1 MNEKKSLQDILSQI
15 AEETGA
21 TKKLTDNFLRTL
33 FEITEEALQKDGI
46 AKIPNL
52 GTFKIIAIEERKS
65 VNVQDGTEMIIPAHK
80 KVSFTPEKNLKDE
93 INKPYA
99 HLETYV
105 LNADGPIDTD
115 PEDDNDDDEELL
127 TATIPS
133 VTPNAV
139 QENQSVEEDNS
150 SKDSSLH
157 HENEPTPFTYTT
169 ISQPMADNT
178 NTPENVSTTDA
189 NNEITN
195 LSSPTQV
202 EQNPTSV
209 ETNPIQE
216 NPSPVTVDTP
226 PTQVEP
232 SPVTVDTN
240 PIQVEQPTVTVDAN
254 PIQVEQ
260 PTVSV
265 ENSSNVESA
274 TTTVQDGTTE
284 VTNNSAEEVITP
296 AESATEKVEESTTET
311 TVQKDITGS
320 DNTSAESADEPVAD
334 TENVETKAEEEP
346 SNKKDEEEKQTAI
359 SKDKKSKKDTQK
371 TKGKDRKS
379 EKESGKNTNKMW
391 LLWVVLGCI
400 FIVGLLFFLKY
411 VLDKQDSKPEEQ
423 APTTVVEDG
432 KDKAAEAISTT
443 TKDNQEDDFDEF
455 ESAPET
461 TYDNPEAYISSDS
474 DKDTNSETTEESS
487 SVDQAATHTFDS
499 QLIDFMKVNHPEL
512 NFPSQVKIR
521 EEYVV
526 KEGSRLAQISRNV
539 YNGVFNFWGYIYFFN
554 KDVLSSPNDVK
565 PGMTLKIPDMD
576 ETFTNSY
583 SEKYKKI
590 ADEVN
595 GILNK

>member
-1 MNEKKSLQDILSQI
+1 MNEKKSLQDILGQI

-80 KVSFTPEKNLKDE
+80 KVSFTPEKNLKDD

-115 PEDDNDDDEELL
+115 PEDDNDDDEEML
-127 TATIPS
+127 TSATSS
-133 VTPNAV
+133 VTPDAV
-139 QENQSVEEDNS
+139 QKNQSFEDDNS
-150 SKDSSLH
+150 SKDSPLH
-157 HENEPTPFTYTT
+157 HENESTPFTYTT

-178 NTPENVSTTDA
+178 NTPENVSTTEA
-189 NNEITN
+189 NNEINNPST
-195 LSSPTQV
+195 PTQV
-202 EQNPTSV
+202 EQTTTAV
-209 ETNPIQE
+209 ETNPIQVD
-216 NPSPVTVDTP
+216 PSPVTVDTHS
-226 PTQVEP
+226 TQVEP
-232 SPVTVDTN
+232 SSVTVDTNPIQTEQPTITADTN
-240 PIQVEQPTVTVDAN
+240 PIQVEQPTVSVD
-254 PIQVEQ
+254 
-260 PTVSV
+260 
-265 ENSSNVESA
+265 NSSIVEST

-284 VTNNSAEEVITP
+284 VTNNNAEEVVTP
-296 AESATEKVEESTTET
+296 TESATGTAVESTTGT
-311 TVQKDITGS
+311 TVQQGITENK
-320 DNTSAESADEPVAD
+320 NTSDESPNEPVAD
-334 TENVETKAEEEP
+334 TKEVETKTEEETAD
-346 SNKKDEEEKQTAI
+346 KKEEEEKQAAT
-359 SKDKKSKKDTQK
+359 SKDKKNKKDK
-371 TKGKDRKS
+371 PKIKNKDKKS
-379 EKESGKNTNKMW
+379 EKESGKNASKMW

-400 FIVGLLFFLKY
+400 FIVGLLFLIKY
-411 VLDKQDSKPEEQ
+411 VLDKDSKPEEQ
-423 APTTVVEDG
+423 APTTVVEDEKG
-432 KDKAAEAISTT
+432 KADKTTSTT
-443 TKDNQEDDFDEF
+443 TKDNQEDDIDEF

-461 TYDNPEAYISSDS
+461 TYDNPEAYISSES
-474 DKDTNSETTEESS
+474 DNNSSSEASNESS
-487 SVDQAATHTFDS
+487 TSEQTATHTFDS

-576 ETFTNSY
+576 ETFTNPY

-595 GILNK
+595 GILK

>member
-1 MNEKKSLQDILSQI
+1 MNEKKSLQDILGQI

-80 KVSFTPEKNLKDE
+80 KVSFTPEKNLKDD

-115 PEDDNDDDEELL
+115 PEDDNDDDEEML
-127 TATIPS
+127 TSATSS
-133 VTPNAV
+133 VTPDAV
-139 QENQSVEEDNS
+139 QKNQPFEDDNS
-150 SKDSSLH
+150 SKDSPLH
-157 HENEPTPFTYTT
+157 HENESTPFTYTT

-178 NTPENVSTTDA
+178 NTPENVSTTEA
-189 NNEITN
+189 NNEINNPST
-195 LSSPTQV
+195 PTQV
-202 EQNPTSV
+202 EQTTTAV
-209 ETNPIQE
+209 ETNPIQVD
-216 NPSPVTVDTP
+216 PSPVTVDTHS
-226 PTQVEP
+226 TQVEP
-232 SPVTVDTN
+232 SSVTVDTNPIQAEQPTITADTN
-240 PIQVEQPTVTVDAN
+240 PIQVEQPTVSVD
-254 PIQVEQ
+254 
-260 PTVSV
+260 
-265 ENSSNVESA
+265 NSSIVEST

-284 VTNNSAEEVITP
+284 VTNNNAEEVVTP
-296 AESATEKVEESTTET
+296 TESETETAVESTTGT
-311 TVQKDITGS
+311 TVQQGITENK
-320 DNTSAESADEPVAD
+320 NTSDESPNEPVAD
-334 TENVETKAEEEP
+334 TKEVETKTEEETAD
-346 SNKKDEEEKQTAI
+346 KKEEEEKQAAT
-359 SKDKKSKKDTQK
+359 SKDKKNKKDKQK
-371 TKGKDRKS
+371 IKSKDKKS
-379 EKESGKNTNKMW
+379 EKESGKNASKMW

-400 FIVGLLFFLKY
+400 FIVGLLFLIKY
-411 VLDKQDSKPEEQ
+411 VLDKDSKPEEQ

-432 KDKAAEAISTT
+432 KGNADKATSTT
-443 TKDNQEDDFDEF
+443 TKDNQEDDIDEF

-461 TYDNPEAYISSDS
+461 TYDNPEAYISSES
-474 DKDTNSETTEESS
+474 DNNSSSEASNESS
-487 SVDQAATHTFDS
+487 TSEQTATHTFDS

-576 ETFTNSY
+576 ETFTNPY

-595 GILNK
+595 GILK

>member
-1 MNEKKSLQDILSQI
+1 MNEKKSLQDILGQI

-80 KVSFTPEKNLKDE
+80 KVSFTPEKNLKDD

-115 PEDDNDDDEELL
+115 PEDDNDDDEEML
-127 TATIPS
+127 TSATSS
-133 VTPNAV
+133 VTPDAV
-139 QENQSVEEDNS
+139 QKNQSFEDDNS
-150 SKDSSLH
+150 SKDSPLH
-157 HENEPTPFTYTT
+157 HENESTPFTYTT

-178 NTPENVSTTDA
+178 NTPENVSTTEA
-189 NNEITN
+189 NNEINNPST
-195 LSSPTQV
+195 PTQV
-202 EQNPTSV
+202 EQTTTAA
-209 ETNPIQE
+209 ETNPIQVD
-216 NPSPVTVDTP
+216 PSPVTVDTHS
-226 PTQVEP
+226 TQVEP
-232 SPVTVDTN
+232 SSVTVDTN
-240 PIQVEQPTVTVDAN
+240 PIQA
-254 PIQVEQ
+254 EQ

-265 ENSSNVESA
+265 DNSSIVEST

-284 VTNNSAEEVITP
+284 VTNNNAEEVVTP
-296 AESATEKVEESTTET
+296 TESATET
-311 TVQKDITGS
+311 TVQQDITENKSTS
-320 DNTSAESADEPVAD
+320 DESPNEPVAD
-334 TENVETKAEEEP
+334 TKEVETKTEEETAD
-346 SNKKDEEEKQTAI
+346 KKEEEEKQAAT
-359 SKDKKSKKDTQK
+359 SKDKKNKKDK
-371 TKGKDRKS
+371 PKIKSKDKKS
-379 EKESGKNTNKMW
+379 EKESGKNASKMW

-400 FIVGLLFFLKY
+400 FIVGLLFLIKY
-411 VLDKQDSKPEEQ
+411 VLDKDSKPEEQ

-432 KDKAAEAISTT
+432 KGKADKTTSTT
-443 TKDNQEDDFDEF
+443 TKDNQEDDIDEF

-461 TYDNPEAYISSDS
+461 TYDNPEAYISSES
-474 DKDTNSETTEESS
+474 DNNSSSEASNESS
-487 SVDQAATHTFDS
+487 TSEQTATHTFDS

-576 ETFTNSY
+576 ETFTNPY

-595 GILNK
+595 GILK

>member
-1 MNEKKSLQDILSQI
+1 MNEKKSLQDILGQI

-21 TKKLTDNFLRTL
+21 TKKLTENFLRTL

-65 VNVQDGTEMIIPAHK
+65 VNVQDGTEMVIPAHK
-80 KVSFTPEKNLKDE
+80 KVSFTPEKNLKDD

-115 PEDDNDDDEELL
+115 PEDDNDDDEEML
-127 TATIPS
+127 TSTISS
-133 VTPNAV
+133 VTPDAV
-139 QENQSVEEDNS
+139 QNNQPFEENNS
-150 SKDSSLH
+150 SNNSSLH

-195 LSSPTQV
+195 PSTPTPV
-202 EQNPTSV
+202 EQTPTPV
-209 ETNPIQE
+209 DTNPIQV
-216 NPSPVTVDTP
+216 N
-226 PTQVEP
+226 P

-240 PIQVEQPTVTVDAN
+240 PTPVEPSPVNVETN

-265 ENSSNVESA
+265 ETNPIQVEQPTVSVDTNSSIEES
-274 TTTVQDGTTE
+274 TTTSVQDVTTE
-284 VTNNSAEEVITP
+284 VTNNNP
-296 AESATEKVEESTTET
+296 EKVDTPTESTTET
-311 TVQKDITGS
+311 TSEPATETTVQQDIT
-320 DNTSAESADEPVAD
+320 DNKNTSDETPKEPVAD
-334 TENVETKAEEEP
+334 TKEVETKAEGEP
-346 SNKKDEEEKQTAI
+346 ADKKDEEEKQAVAD
-359 SKDKKSKKDTQK
+359 KDKKAKKDK
-371 TKGKDRKS
+371 LKAKDKNRKAD
-379 EKESGKNTNKMW
+379 KESGKNTNKMW
-391 LLWVVLGCI
+391 LVWVVLGCI
-400 FIVGLLFFLKY
+400 FIVALLFILKY
-411 VLDKQDSKPEEQ
+411 ALDKQDNKPEEQ
-423 APTTVVEDG
+423 VPTTVVEDG
-432 KDKAAEAISTT
+432 KDKASTETSTT

-455 ESAPET
+455 ASSPEV
-461 TYDNPEAYISSDS
+461 TYDNPEAYVSNNSDNDSS
-474 DKDTNSETTEESS
+474 SESAEESS
-487 SVDQAATHTFDS
+487 SFDQTATHTFDS
-499 QLIDFMKVNHPEL
+499 QLIDFMKINHPEL

-576 ETFTNSY
+576 ETFTNSK

-595 GILNK
+595 GILK